1 MTKAVH
7 ITLWTGG
14 ILAALIV
21 VAVAV
26 FAATFDINDYKTR
39 IAQVVRDE
47 TGRTLDFTG
56 DLKLMFFP
64 RLGVVVH
71 GATLSNAAG
80 FGDGP
85 MASVK
90 TAGATFR
97 LRPLLSGDVQLS
109 RLYLDGLTLR
119 LARNAEGVTNWADL
133 AGDDAKPAPAK
144 PASSKGIDLD
154 VDGVTVKD
162 SAMSWDDRKGD
173 AFLAVS
179 DVALEL
185 GAVRAGGSFPLKGSL
200 VFSSSNPEA
209 RGTISISGTAS
220 LAPRGESLTLAGAD
234 ASVAAE
240 GKAVPGGQA
249 TAQAKAESLTLA
261 AGRLEAKG
269 LALSAYGATVH
280 FDGSVDGLAQGVEK
294 LVGTVV
300 VDPFDGRALWKN
312 LTGREPATA
321 DAKALAQVGGTAV
334 VAYTPRSLALKGLD
348 LTVDGNG
355 LRGDAKVAGDENGV
369 SCYVRLDGDTV
380 DLDRYLPAVEKAE
393 GGSAGASAGDGQ
405 GPRILDARLLR
416 RLTVDAEAT
425 LVRLHVMG
433 VWLDKVKAGA
443 QGRDG
448 LIRLN
453 PAEAELYGG
462 HVSMAATVNA
472 LTDRP
477 RTDLLASLDKVDV
490 GRLSKDA
497 LGEASYAGKL
507 DFKGTFACEGER
519 LRPMLASMNGKFNL
533 DLADGVFPG
542 VDLLGMART
551 TQASGKQEGTVVASA
566 SDATRFGSI
575 TGTGVIKNGVLE
587 NRDLDVKAPG
597 LRAAGEGAV
606 SLPTG
611 AINYL
616 VKVKLV
622 ASSQGQGGKSGNDM
636 LGIMV
641 PVRVTGTVS
650 DPHYSVSLSEYVKA
664 LGGAVIGVAGTVFKG
679 VTGVIT
685 TVGKTLV
692 GAESSSGSGGE
703 AENGQKKNG
712 LHNLFGLF

>member
-1 MTKAVH
+1 MTRAVH

-21 VAVAV
+21 VAIAV
-26 FAATFDINDYKTR
+26 FAATFDINDYKAR
-39 IAQVVRDE
+39 IARMVKDE
-47 TGRTLDFTG
+47 TGRTLTFTG
-56 DLKLMFFP
+56 DLKLMLFP
-64 RLGVVVH
+64 RLGVVVQ
-71 GATLSNAAG
+71 GATLSNSAA

-119 LARNAEGVTNWADL
+119 LGRNAEGVTNWADL
-133 AGDDAKPAPAK
+133 VGGDSKSAPDK
-144 PASSKGIDLD
+144 GASSSGLSLE
-154 VDGVTVKD
+154 VDGVTVKN
-162 SAMSWDDRKGD
+162 SAMSWDDRKAD
-173 AFLAVS
+173 VFLAVS
-179 DVALEL
+179 DVAFEL
-185 GAVRAGGSFPLKGSL
+185 GAVRAGATFPFKGSL
-200 VFSSSNPEA
+200 AFSSSSPEA
-209 RGTISISGTAS
+209 RGTMSISGAAS
-220 LAPRGESLTLAGAD
+220 LDGKGEETTLASVD
-234 ASVAAE
+234 ASVRAE
-240 GKAVPGGQA
+240 GKGVPGGQA
-249 TAQAKAESLTLA
+249 SAEAKAESLVLA
-261 AGRLEAKG
+261 VGRLQAKG
-269 LALSAYGATVH
+269 LVLSAYGATVH
-280 FDGSVDGLAQGVEK
+280 FDGSMDGLGKGVEK

-300 VDPFDGRALWKN
+300 VDPFDGRAVWKN
-312 LTGREPATA
+312 LTGSEPATA
-321 DAKALAQVGGTAV
+321 DAKALSQVGGTAV
-334 VAYTPRSLALKGLD
+334 VAYTSRSLALKGLD
-348 LTVDGNG
+348 LKVDGAG
-355 LRGDAKVAGDENGV
+355 VRGDAKVAGDENGV
-369 SCYVRLDGDTV
+369 SCYARLDADTV
-380 DLDRYLPAVEKAE
+380 DLDRYLPPEAKPEEGAE
-393 GGSAGASAGDGQ
+393 APAEDRN
-405 GPRILDARLLR
+405 GPRLLNARLLR
-416 RLTVDAEAT
+416 RLTVDAEVA
-425 LVRLHVMG
+425 LARLHVKG

-453 PAEAELYGG
+453 PAEADLYNG
-462 HVSMAATVNA
+462 HASMAATFNA

-477 RTDLLASLDKVDV
+477 RTDLLVSLDKVDV
-490 GRLSKDA
+490 GLLSKDA

-551 TQASGKQEGTVVASA
+551 TQASGKQEGTVEASE

-575 TGTGVIKNGVLE
+575 SGTGVIKNGVLE

-611 AINYL
+611 GINYL
-616 VKVKLV
+616 IKVKLV
-622 ASSQGQGGKSGNDM
+622 ASSEGQGGKSGNDM

-641 PVRVTGTVS
+641 PVRVTGTV
-650 DPHYSVSLSEYVKA
+650 DKPKYSVSLSEYVKA
-664 LGGAVIGVAGTVFKG
+664 LGGAVIGVAGSVFKG
-679 VTGVIT
+679 VTGVIS
-685 TVGKTLV
+685 TVGKTIV
-692 GAESSSGSGGE
+692 GEESSSDSGGE
-703 AENGQKKNG
+703 AETGKKKNG